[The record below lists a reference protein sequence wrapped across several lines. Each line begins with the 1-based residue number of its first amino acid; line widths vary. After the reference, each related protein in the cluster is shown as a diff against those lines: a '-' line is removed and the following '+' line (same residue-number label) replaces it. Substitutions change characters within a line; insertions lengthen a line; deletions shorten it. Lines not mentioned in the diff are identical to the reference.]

1 MPRLKDYLPDRLVS
15 PAVEDFEDAL
25 QPQLDAIAD
34 LFAGISENELFAATA
49 EKWLPL
55 WEAAFGIP
63 TEPDKSLSDRRSR
76 LMSKLRGAGTTTP
89 EQIRQVVASFAN
101 SDCEI
106 IEDPANYSFTVK
118 FVGTVG
124 IPPNIADV
132 KAAIEEIK
140 PAHLAYTLLY
150 LFYCWQDYAAQT
162 WGDASTKTW
171 AEMKG

>member
-1 MPRLKDYLPDRLVS
+1 MPELKSYLPERLCF
-15 PAVEDFEDAL
+15 PAVEDFEDAF
-25 QPQLDAIAD
+25 QPRLEEIAETFFD
-34 LFAGISENELFAATA
+34 LTEKELFAASA

-55 WEAAFGIP
+55 WEAAYGIP
-63 TEPDKSLSDRRSR
+63 SDQGKSLADRRSR
-76 LMSKLRGAGTTTP
+76 LLSKLRGAGTTTP
-89 EQIRQVVASFAN
+89 EQIRQAVSAFAN

-106 IEDPANYSFTVK
+106 IEDLANYSFTVK

-162 WGDASTKTW
+162 WGNVSTKTW

>member
-15 PAVEDFEDAL
+15 PAVEDFEDAF

-76 LMSKLRGAGTTTP
+76 LMSKLRGASTTTK

-132 KAAIEEIK
+132 KAAVEEIK
-140 PAHLAYTLLY
+140 PAHLAYALLY

-162 WGDASTKTW
+162 WGDVSTKTW

>member
-76 LMSKLRGAGTTTP
+76 LMSKLRGASTTTK

-140 PAHLAYTLLY
+140 PAHLAYALLY

-162 WGDASTKTW
+162 WGDVSTKTW

>member
-15 PAVEDFEDAL
+15 PAVEDFEDAF

-76 LMSKLRGAGTTTP
+76 LMSKLRGASTTTK

-132 KAAIEEIK
+132 KAAVEEIK
-140 PAHLAYTLLY
+140 PAHLAYALLY

-162 WGDASTKTW
+162 WGSASTKTW

>member
-15 PAVEDFEDAL
+15 PAVEDFEDAF

-76 LMSKLRGAGTTTP
+76 LMSKLRGASTTTK

-106 IEDPANYSFTVK
+106 IEDPANYSFTIK

-132 KAAIEEIK
+132 KAAVEEIK
-140 PAHLAYTLLY
+140 PAHLAYALLY

-162 WGDASTKTW
+162 WGSASTKTW

>member
-1 MPRLKDYLPDRLVS
+1 MPRLKDYLPERLVS

-25 QPQLDAIAD
+25 QPQIDAIAD

-76 LMSKLRGAGTTTP
+76 LMSKLRGASTTTK

-132 KAAIEEIK
+132 KAAVEEIK
-140 PAHLAYTLLY
+140 PAHLAYALLY
-150 LFYCWQDYAAQT
+150 LFYCWQDYAVQT
-162 WGDASTKTW
+162 WGDVSTKTW

>member
-1 MPRLKDYLPDRLVS
+1 MPRLKDYLPERLVS

-76 LMSKLRGAGTTTP
+76 LLSKLRGAGTTTP
-89 EQIRQVVASFAN
+89 ERIRQAVSAFAN

-106 IEDPANYSFTVK
+106 IERTADYAFDIR
-118 FVGTVG
+118 FVGVYG
-124 IPPNIADV
+124 IPPNIDDV
-132 KAAIEEIK
+132 KAAVEEMK
-140 PAHLAYTLLY
+140 PAHLAYRLIFLY
-150 LFYCWQDYAAQT
+150 HCWQDYKAQIWGSAAQ
-162 WGDASTKTW
+162 KTW

>member
-15 PAVEDFEDAL
+15 PVVEDFEDAL

-34 LFAGISENELFAATA
+34 LFAGISENELFAASA
-49 EKWLPL
+49 ETWLLL
-55 WEAAFGIP
+55 WETAFGIP
-63 TEPDKSLSDRRSR
+63 TEPDKGLSDRRSR
-76 LMSKLRGAGTTTP
+76 LMSKLRGASTTTK

-162 WGDASTKTW
+162 WGDVSTKTW